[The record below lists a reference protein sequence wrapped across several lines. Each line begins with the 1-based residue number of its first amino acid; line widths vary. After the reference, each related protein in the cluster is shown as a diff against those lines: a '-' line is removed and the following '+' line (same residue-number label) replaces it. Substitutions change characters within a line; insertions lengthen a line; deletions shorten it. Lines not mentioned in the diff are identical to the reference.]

1 MLYALCSQGGVI
13 SHQIIIIYGVIVV
26 SSQEV
31 LFDSILLKGKVK
43 KLHQTVETLTKL
55 SVESFLQGIMSYAS
69 RLLPDFNKYEVL
81 ENA

>member
-1 MLYALCSQGGVI
+1 MI